1 MKIVITGATGM
12 LGQALCRTLQDRH
25 EVRALSHRDL
35 DVRRADQVS
44 RVLSL
49 LCPDWVLHAAA
60 FTAVD
65 EAERNAGEAYLSNAL
80 GTRNI
85 AAWAFD
91 RGSRVL
97 YYSTDYVFD
106 GQAARPYS
114 EGDLPAPINQ
124 YGHSKLAGE
133 RYLQTL
139 CPAHLIIRTSWLYG
153 PGGSH
158 FIGMI
163 QKLAQ
168 NGGPL
173 RMVTDQRSS
182 PTLTL
187 DLASMT
193 SKLLERE
200 ARGIYHVTNEGEC
213 SRYELA
219 QEIADLQG
227 WNLEIE
233 PALSGEFDNTATRPR
248 FSVLDNRV
256 LQLDGLPL
264 LRHWKQ
270 ALHEFLDAYT
280 CPDS

>member
-1 MKIVITGATGM
+1 M
-12 LGQALCRTLQDRH
+12 LGQALGRTLQEEH
-25 EVRALSHRDL
+25 EVHALSHHDL
-35 DVRRADQVS
+35 DVCRADQVS
-44 RVLSL
+44 RMLSQL
-49 LCPDWVLHAAA
+49 RPDWVLHAGA

-65 EAERNAGEAYLSNAL
+65 EAEGKPGQAYLTNAL

-85 AAWAFD
+85 AAAAFD

-106 GQAARPYS
+106 GRATRPYREEDS
-114 EGDLPAPINQ
+114 TAPINQ
-124 YGHSKLAGE
+124 YGRSKLAGE

-139 CPAHLIIRTSWLYG
+139 CPAHLIVRTSWLYG

-158 FIGMI
+158 FIGMVHE
-163 QKLAQ
+163 LARK
-168 NGGPL
+168 GGPL

-193 SKLLERE
+193 AKLLNRD
-200 ARGIYHVTNEGEC
+200 ARGIYHVTNGGGC

-219 QEIADLQG
+219 REMAAFRG
-227 WNLEIE
+227 WDLEIE
-233 PALSGEFDNTATRPR
+233 AASSEEFDSAATRPR
-248 FSVLDNRV
+248 FSVLENRL
-256 LQLDGLPL
+256 LQLDGLPS

-270 ALHEFLDAYT
+270 ALHEFLNSYP
-280 CPDS
+280 CPAS